1 MKYRSIAAENPAKTD
16 VLGDE
21 LEALAPPSDVLFSLQ
36 GMTCVLDSKMVPDAA
51 ECEESSSNLNS
62 QVTMMQMPSEIRG
75 GNRSALP
82 SDP

>member
-16 VLGDE
+16 VLGNE
-21 LEALAPPSDVLFSLQ
+21 LETLAPPSDVLFSLQ
-36 GMTCVLDSKMVPDAA
+36 GMICVLDSKMVPDDDS
-51 ECEESSSNLNS
+51 EGS

-75 GNRSALP
+75 GNRNALP